1 VSEGV
6 MKRFRNIGK
15 VSKKTGEEGFTLLE
29 ILFAVSILTI
39 GILAVASMQVASIN
53 GNDLAGDLSV
63 ATCVATDQMEK
74 LIQEAYEDVTAPASP
89 LAQGIYSVNWTVAED
104 AVFDDTKTVT
114 LVVSWTLR
122 GIPKRVTIQR
132 VIPRV
137 I

>member
-1 VSEGV
+1 
-6 MKRFRNIGK
+6 MKRAA
-15 VSKKTGEEGFTLLE
+15 KTSRGMGEAGFTLLE
-29 ILFAVSILTI
+29 ILITVSILAI
-39 GILAVASMQVASIN
+39 GILAVASMQMAAIQ

-74 LIQEAYEDVTAPASP
+74 LIQEPYDDIATAGSPVTR
-89 LAQGIYSVNWTVAED
+89 GIYTINWSVAED
-104 AVFDDTKTVT
+104 AVYDNTKTVT

-122 GIPKRVTIQR
+122 GIPKSVTIQR

>member
-1 VSEGV
+1 
-6 MKRFRNIGK
+6 MKRM
-15 VSKKTGEEGFTLLE
+15 KKMRKGAGSTGEEGFTLLE
-29 ILFAVSILTI
+29 ILFTVSMLTI
-39 GILAVASMQVASIN
+39 GILAVASMQVASIQGN
-53 GNDLAGDLSV
+53 GLAGDLCV

-74 LIQEAYEDVTAPASP
+74 LIQEPYDDITTAASP
-89 LAQGIYSVNWTVAED
+89 VTDGVYSINWTVAED